1 MQTLKDIREK
11 RRLQAVE
18 TAAKYTQ
25 EALAAE
31 MGMSVPTLK
40 KYEENPLLMSIEQL
54 RKACDYLGCDAD
66 IFLNSK
72 PK

>member
-1 MQTLKDIREK
+1 MLTLKDIREK

-18 TAAKYTQ
+18 TAARFTQ

-31 MGMSVPTLK
+31 MGISVPTLK
-40 KYEENPLLMSIEQL
+40 KYEENPLLMTIEQL

-66 IFLNSK
+66 IFLKNE
-72 PK
+72 PN